1 MKPGGTLLVTDYLQ
15 GEDDALSRGFKEYIR
30 EHEYKFLT
38 LRQYGDM
45 LERVGFEEVKVR
57 GGKQHFGG
65 KSKKNPA
72 ENNIEFTKSSSL
84 SLFFQQ
90 LNIFFRFPFLLR

>member
-1 MKPGGTLLVTDYLQ
+1 MTDYLQ

-57 GGKQHFGG
+57 GENNISVG
-65 KSKKNPA
+65 SRKKNPA

-84 SLFFQQ
+84 SLFFF
-90 LNIFFRFPFLLR
+90 NNSTYFSVSPFF